1 MIVVGLEGLEPS
13 TKSPFFMS
21 YAPTDDQPGGG
32 FEMEVTVTT
41 LLAIGLGPS
50 VLVLLGG
57 VMLAVIRTLAWSG
70 ARDPGVTGAA
80 AGEG

>member
-1 MIVVGLEGLEPS
+1 M
-13 TKSPFFMS
+13 
-21 YAPTDDQPGGG
+21 D
-32 FEMEVTVTT
+32 VTVTT

-70 ARDPGVTGAA
+70 ARDPATAA
-80 AGEG
+80 RGG

>member
-1 MIVVGLEGLEPS
+1 M
-13 TKSPFFMS
+13 
-21 YAPTDDQPGGG
+21 D
-32 FEMEVTVTT
+32 VTVTT

-70 ARDPGVTGAA
+70 ARDPEVTGAA

>member
-1 MIVVGLEGLEPS
+1 M
-13 TKSPFFMS
+13 
-21 YAPTDDQPGGG
+21 D
-32 FEMEVTVTT
+32 VTVTT

-57 VMLAVIRTLAWSG
+57 VMLAVIRTLVSPG
-70 ARDPGVTGAA
+70 VHETGVTGAA